1 MLSSQVSTEEV
12 VSDLQKK
19 KGQKLRK
26 KENQNECISTIKGAF
41 EVCSA
46 DTLG

>member
-1 MLSSQVSTEEV
+1 MNIH
-12 VSDLQKK
+12 
-19 KGQKLRK
+19 K

-41 EVCSA
+41 EVCST